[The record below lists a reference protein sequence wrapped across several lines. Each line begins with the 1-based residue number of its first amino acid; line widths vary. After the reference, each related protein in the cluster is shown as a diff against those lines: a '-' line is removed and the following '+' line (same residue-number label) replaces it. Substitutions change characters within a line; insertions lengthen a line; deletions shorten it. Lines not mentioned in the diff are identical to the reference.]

1 LTVRNSTPE
10 WLLNRR
16 FASAEQSAQDA
27 ATATVDDVD
36 RAHTTRAN
44 GEAHGLAALNL
55 KDETILAL
63 LVLAM
68 VATLEAGIATS
79 EAVPHPLMRPC
90 RRKGQRG
97 PSC

>member
-1 LTVRNSTPE
+1 MTVRNPSSE

-55 KDETILAL
+55 KDETILAQ
-63 LVLAM
+63 LALSPGRYRWKR
-68 VATLEAGIATS
+68 AL
-79 EAVPHPLMRPC
+79 PL
-90 RRKGQRG
+90 RK
-97 PSC
+97 PSPIP